1 MRYIYGRREKRGC
14 NGVAGRR
21 GVSAARG
28 GGKGVGFSDGGG
40 FRLANRRSRL
50 SDTPSYLPE
59 SLAEPQLLR
68 ILPRDGELLDFCGRG
83 ALQLIWVQLA
93 GVSGGYGARNGFRR
107 AKNGRFSRGRGFQRG
122 RRGLA
127 GRDDDSGRRKKKF
140 GGNHPVRRLDHRFSR
155 SNSNLTIFRSN

>member
-14 NGVAGRR
+14 NGGAGRR

-28 GGKGVGFSDGGG
+28 GGKGVGFSGGGG

-50 SDTPSYLPE
+50 SETPSYLPE
-59 SLAEPQLLR
+59 SLAEPNFFAFFPATFVGGMLCNSFGFNWLAC
-68 ILPRDGELLDFCGRG
+68 PAAMELEMG
-83 ALQLIWVQLA
+83 
-93 GVSGGYGARNGFRR
+93 SGGQKMEGFPV
-107 AKNGRFSRGRGFQRG
+107 RGFQRG